1 MAILLAEQV
10 TVTETRNEIIEN
22 EKIEVDTTYCTQS
35 KNVTPG
41 VAVLGDTVYS
51 RVNVDIIGQRRAAHI
66 QRILD
71 IIGWNLLL
79 CVKIFMQLTFNNLCY
94 TLDHILPF

>member
-41 VAVLGDTVYS
+41 VAVLGDTVSSS
-51 RVNVDIIGQRRAAHI
+51 RGGLYGPYLGSHTPI
-66 QRILD
+66 
-71 IIGWNLLL
+71 
-79 CVKIFMQLTFNNLCY
+79 
-94 TLDHILPF
+94 